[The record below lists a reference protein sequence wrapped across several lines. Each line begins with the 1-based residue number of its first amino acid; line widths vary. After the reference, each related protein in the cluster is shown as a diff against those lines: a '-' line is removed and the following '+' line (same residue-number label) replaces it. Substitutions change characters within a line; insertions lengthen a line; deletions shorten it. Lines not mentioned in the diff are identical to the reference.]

1 MKVFGI
7 AGWSG
12 SGKTTLIRALLPVL
26 SARGLMV
33 GTVKHTHHDPA
44 FGTQP
49 DALLAQAGA
58 VETMMASTD
67 RFTLVHE
74 HRGEPEPSL
83 PSLLSTLAGI
93 DLVLVEG
100 FKFSRHP
107 RLEIWDAALQ
117 HPLMAVSDR
126 SIRAVIS
133 DDFTDGLRGLVI
145 PRFHRHEIMPIA
157 EFIISNCIP
166 PSELEG

>member
-12 SGKTTLIRALLPVL
+12 SGKTTLIKALLPVL
-26 SARGLMV
+26 SARGLRV
-33 GTVKHTHHDPA
+33 GTVKHTHHDPV
-44 FGTQP
+44 FGTQS
-49 DALLAQAGA
+49 DALLATAGL
-58 VETMMASTD
+58 VETMMVSTD

-74 HRGEPEPSL
+74 HQGQSEPPL
-83 PSLLSTLAGI
+83 PSLLSALAGI

-107 RLEIWDAALQ
+107 RLEIWDSALQ

-126 SIRAVIS
+126 SVRAVVS
-133 DDFTDGLRGLVI
+133 DDSGDGLSGLVI

-157 EFIISNCIP
+157 EFIVSNCIP
-166 PSELEG
+166 LSELE